1 MAEPINSFTRL
12 TGRNVIMSYTGPF
25 DGQVLSM
32 FGRNIEHS
40 VSEDKNLNRTMFK
53 VFIELAQNV
62 SYYSKEFEMTKK
74 GEKAGVG
81 TFIIQDLND
90 FYYFLLGNPIS
101 EKHKQ
106 ILTDKCSKINS
117 YDREGLRAYK
127 RELRKLPP
135 GERGTGNIGLVQAAL
150 LSNNPLDFS
159 IIDIDEETSFYIV
172 AVKIYKFEEDEYNQ

>member
-1 MAEPINSFTRL
+1 MAEHNFPFTRL
-12 TGRNVIMSYTGPF
+12 TGKNVIMSYTGPF

-32 FGRNIEHS
+32 FGKNIEHS

-62 SYYSKEFEMTKK
+62 SYYSKETEMTKK

-81 TFIIQDLND
+81 TFIIQDLKD
-90 FYYFLLGNPIS
+90 YYYFLLGNPIS
-101 EKHKQ
+101 EKHKG
-106 ILTDKCSKINS
+106 ILKDKCSKINA

-150 LSNNPLDFS
+150 LANSTLDYS

-172 AVKIYKFEEDEYNQ
+172 AVKIFKFEEDEYNQ